1 MKGNS
6 AASSLITKKMIQKKL
21 KDLEKMEVFITSRVK
36 VLLGNKYYSDIHIV
50 YKKTVVKRKKMDL
63 GL

>member
-1 MKGNS
+1 
-6 AASSLITKKMIQKKL
+6 MIQKKL
-21 KDLEKMEVFITSRVK
+21 KDLEKMEVFITSRVN

>member
-1 MKGNS
+1 
-6 AASSLITKKMIQKKL
+6 MIQKKL
-21 KDLEKMEVFITSRVK
+21 KDLVKMEVFITSRVK

-63 GL
+63 GLWI